1 MKNLVIAIAVLSL
14 LGCSSPN
21 NHIQFKGIEQIHSS
35 MLNFSTDSIQID
47 GDLKGFDVKLSSQT
61 LENGLEVV
69 RVLMTSTS
77 AQTPPKFSLKWKVP
91 SIDIHKIWNPNFGV
105 NKANFYYNSVNS
117 SSTHLAP
124 VISLLNSNDE
134 NRMTVAIADALNKTN
149 IQSYIKEEDAMFHFE
164 LSFFDERYPAIK
176 EYSTEILIDRR
187 KKPFYH
193 SLAKV
198 SQWWAEHK
206 NYKAAPVPDDAMQ
219 PMYSTWYSYHQNLD
233 VDAVVEECREGK
245 EMGMKAVIV
254 DDGWQTLDNKRGYA
268 YTGDWKPDRIPDMK
282 GFVDQ
287 IHQLNMKFILWYSVP
302 FIGKNAE
309 NYPRFKGKYLYYW
322 ESQGA
327 WVLDPRYPEVRE
339 FIINIYEEAMRDWG
353 LDGFKLD
360 FMGFFHPDK
369 DSKLTAEDGRDFA
382 SVNHAVDQ
390 LMGFIGEDDETNKFA
405 VEALADIQ
413 DIYSLDK
420 LTSLLSSSITIVR
433 DTAIDQLM
441 KLGNKATPILT
452 KASRNAEADYL
463 IHLITTLGYIG
474 DPAAV
479 TSILDIVNTQP
490 KDANIRQAAY
500 EAMERI
506 PSPKTA
512 ISLVQGLQ
520 DPVEAV
526 RMSAARA
533 IDKNLSKALVA
544 GLRNVVREGSLDSKN
559 AVAALIDSE
568 ASNIFNFL
576 AEEESFMELAKTHV
590 TTKADSATRKAF
602 LKQMAS
608 IGQKKYV
615 ETIGQEVTKDGHP
628 SGKGAQIFVID
639 DSKMMLKLYQNK
651 LTALGFKPITF
662 DRPEDAIPQII
673 QKKPDLI
680 ITDLNMPN
688 ISGLELTREIRK
700 KFTRQDLPILMITT
714 QSDFV
719 EEKDGDIKINDSI
732 LTKSGI
738 NQILHKP
745 FTDEEFHE
753 AIDNFLKP

>member
-187 KKPFYH
+187 EKPFYH

-206 NYKAAPVPDDAMQ
+206 NYKAAPVPEDAMR
-219 PMYSTWYSYHQNLD
+219 PMYSTWYSYHQNLN

-390 LMGFIGEDDETNKFA
+390 LMT
-405 VEALADIQ
+405 DIM
-413 DIYSLDK
+413 SRL
-420 LTSLLSSSITIVR
+420 R
-433 DTAIDQLM
+433 AA
-441 KLGNKATPILT
+441 NPNILIEF
-452 KASRNAEADYL
+452 RQP
-463 IHLITTLGYIG
+463 YIG
-474 DPAAV
+474 PLMRKYGNMFRAADCPNMATINKVRVTDTRLLAGNSAVHSDMLMWHPEDPVEHAALQ
-479 TSILDIVNTQP
+479 ILDILFAVPQISVRLEEIP
-490 KDANIRQAAY
+490 QEHKDMIAFWIKYWNANRDVLLKGDFRPQMPDQLYPIISSVGKEKA
-500 EAMERI
+500 I
-506 PSPKTA
+506 TA
-512 ISLVQGLQ
+512 I
-520 DPVEAV
+520 
-526 RMSAARA
+526 
-533 IDKNLSKALVA
+533 
-544 GLRNVVREGSLDSKN
+544 
-559 AVAALIDSE
+559 
-568 ASNIFNFL
+568 
-576 AEEESFMELAKTHV
+576 
-590 TTKADSATRKAF
+590 
-602 LKQMAS
+602 
-608 IGQKKYV
+608 Y
-615 ETIGQEVTKDGHP
+615 
-628 SGKGAQIFVID
+628 
-639 DSKMMLKLYQNK
+639 
-651 LTALGFKPITF
+651 
-662 DRPEDAIPQII
+662 
-673 QKKPDLI
+673 
-680 ITDLNMPN
+680 
-688 ISGLELTREIRK
+688 
-700 KFTRQDLPILMITT
+700 
-714 QSDFV
+714 SDFV
-719 EEKDGDIKINDSI
+719 VHTEAFKDLRSFDVINAQNQTKVVLFNDQEMGKYRVEVSDCMGEKVYSKTIE
-732 LTKSGI
+732 LHSGCASFDVPPAGLI
-738 NQILHKP
+738 TFEQI
-745 FTDEEFHE
+745 D
-753 AIDNFLKP
+753 